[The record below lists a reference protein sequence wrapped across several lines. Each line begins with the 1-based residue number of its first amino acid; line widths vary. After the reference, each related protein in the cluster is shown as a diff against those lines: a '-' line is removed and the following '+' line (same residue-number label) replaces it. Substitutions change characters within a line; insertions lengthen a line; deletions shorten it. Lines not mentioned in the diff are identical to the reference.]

1 MMFYAKKMNA
11 LSNDECCVCGSNQQ
25 VTVPDSG
32 EIVCQHCGAVI
43 SDKTEEKGPEWRAV
57 TPTEGR
63 EGDDQNRTGMPFS
76 LARSDMGL
84 STVIGR
90 TNKDARGSKINSS
103 ILSRLRKWDS
113 RTRVYTSTDKNLT
126 QAFTQLDTLKDKLG
140 LSDVIVEKTAY
151 IFRKAEERALLRGR
165 AISSILAVAVYIA
178 CREMGMPRT
187 LSEIASSSNI
197 RLRTLAMDY
206 RLLVKKLDLKIPSVD
221 PIICIAKIANKANL
235 TEKTK
240 RHAINIMHD
249 VIKRE
254 ISAGKRPM
262 ALAASVIYLS
272 AMDTAEYKT
281 QRDIARAAGISEF
294 ALRIRIQDLKDRL
307 ECCP

>member
-1 MMFYAKKMNA
+1 MNA
-11 LSNDECCVCGSNQQ
+11 LSSEECRVCGSTQL
-25 VTVPDSG
+25 VTIPDSG
-32 EIVCQHCGAVI
+32 EIVCEHCGAVI
-43 SDKTEEKGPEWRAV
+43 SDKTEEKEWRTFV
-57 TPTEGR
+57 TSTAGKK
-63 EGDDQNRTGMPFS
+63 GDDENRMGMPFS
-76 LARSDMGL
+76 LARSDKGL
-84 STVIGR
+84 STIIGR
-90 TNKDARGSKINSS
+90 TNKDAKGTKINSS
-103 ILSRLRKWDS
+103 MISAIERLRRWDS
-113 RTRVYTSTDKNLT
+113 RIKVYTSTDKNLT
-126 QAFTQLDTLKDKLG
+126 QAFAQLDTLKDKLG

-165 AISSILAVAVYIA
+165 AISSILAAAVYIA

-187 LSEIASSSNI
+187 LNEIGSSSNI
-197 RLRTLAMDY
+197 KLRTLAMDY

-240 RHAINIMHD
+240 RHAMDIMHD

-272 AMDTAEYKT
+272 AMDTAENKT
-281 QRDIARAAGISEF
+281 QRDIAQAAGISEF
-294 ALRIRIQDLKDRL
+294 ALRIRIQDLKNRL
-307 ECCP
+307 D